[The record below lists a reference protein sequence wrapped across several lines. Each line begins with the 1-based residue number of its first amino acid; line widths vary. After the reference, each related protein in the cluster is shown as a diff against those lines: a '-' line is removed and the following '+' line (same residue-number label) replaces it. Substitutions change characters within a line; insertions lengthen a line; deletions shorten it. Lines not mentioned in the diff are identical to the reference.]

1 MIDSAMHYSIHIEW
15 DAEVG
20 LWYIADSNVP
30 GLVGEAPTLEA
41 MMTLLHDRVPEMLA
55 ENDCPA
61 DDAIPLQVLTTSNLA
76 QLRQA
81 AAA

>member
-1 MIDSAMHYSIHIEW
+1 MDNSAHYTIHIDW
-15 DAEVG
+15 DAEVK

-30 GLVGEAPTLEA
+30 GLVGEAPTLDT
-41 MMTLLHDRVPEMLA
+41 MLVLLHDRVPEMLA

-76 QLRQA
+76 QLRHA
-81 AAA
+81 ATA

>member
-1 MIDSAMHYSIHIEW
+1 MDNSAHYTIHIDW
-15 DAEVG
+15 DAEVK

-30 GLVGEAPTLEA
+30 GLVGEAPTLDA
-41 MMTLLHDRVPEMLA
+41 MLALLHDRVPEMLA

-76 QLRQA
+76 QLRYA
-81 AAA
+81 ATA

>member
-1 MIDSAMHYSIHIEW
+1 MDNGAHYTIHING
-15 DAEVG
+15 DAEVK

-30 GLVGEAPTLEA
+30 GLVGEAPTLDA
-41 MMTLLHDRVPEMLA
+41 MLALLHDRVPEMLA

-76 QLRQA
+76 QLRYA
-81 AAA
+81 ATA